1 MSEASSGEDL
11 ASLTLDALRRRW
23 RKELATAIPCHS
35 SRDLLARALSY
46 HLQARSA
53 AQSLRKLHQRLDKL
67 ANGFAADHDFVPPDV
82 QPMRA
87 GAILVR
93 DWNGRRYAVTVMD
106 DGFLY
111 DGLRYISLTAVAT
124 AITGVKWS
132 GPRFFKL
139 TEGDEG
145 KAP

>member
-1 MSEASSGEDL
+1 MNEASCSDDL
-11 ASLTLDALRRRW
+11 AALTLDELRQRW
-23 RKELATAIPCHS
+23 RKEFATPLPSHS

-53 AQSLRKLHQRLDKL
+53 AKSLRKLHQRLNKL
-67 ANGFAADHDFVPPDV
+67 ADGFAADHDFVPPDV

-87 GAILVR
+87 GAVLVR
-93 DWNGRRYAVTVMD
+93 DWNGKRYAVTVTD

-111 DGLRYISLTAVAT
+111 DGQSYISLTAVAT

-139 TEGDEG
+139 TEVEEA
-145 KAP
+145 KAQ